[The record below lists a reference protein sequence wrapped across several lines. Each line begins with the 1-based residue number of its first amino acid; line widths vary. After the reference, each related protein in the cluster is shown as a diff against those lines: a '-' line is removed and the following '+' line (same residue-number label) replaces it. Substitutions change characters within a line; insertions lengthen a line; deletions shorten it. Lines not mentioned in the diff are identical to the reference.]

1 MIRQRSARACASS
14 NLLRLSAMPT
24 AQTILDDYERL
35 GWTGNDPMAQ
45 VLVLRRD
52 NPAALADL
60 VIASFDR
67 TLPHATFLDAA
78 LDLMDDA
85 SFANV
90 AAETW
95 RRVRDGAWNDRLA
108 RVLSSVALQS
118 PHVFAG
124 HWDALLDVVR
134 TKQSP
139 SLYCAESAW
148 RALDSATIDA
158 WRGRLADDPARDIS
172 ACERA
177 TALLHSRDPVAIHDS
192 AARLF
197 PNDPQNTV
205 NWLMSAG
212 YAQEHDTLRALHG
225 ESPLHIDFGP
235 TLRAPILRDMPKWK
249 REIHANHRTWHA
261 GESRRSGARF
271 GGMSTHRCGLC
282 HEPLHRLLTLPQP
295 VEAGIDSTT
304 PVSFD
309 TCLSCLG
316 WESDGPLFHR
326 HDDTGNAYAPPSQQR
341 DAALQP
347 DYAAAAFLEAD
358 VTLFAAPARWA
369 WQDWGESNDRQNL
382 SRVGGAPSWVQS
394 AWYPDCPDCGR
405 KMRFVMQLDS
415 DLPQADGGEW
425 LWGSGGANYTFWCAP
440 CRTSAHLWQCT

>member
-1 MIRQRSARACASS
+1 
-14 NLLRLSAMPT
+14 MPT

-35 GWTGNDPMAQ
+35 GWTGNDPMARM
-45 VLVLRRD
+45 LALRRD

-67 TLPHATFLDAA
+67 ALPHATFIDAA
-78 LDLMDDA
+78 LDLLDDA
-85 SFANV
+85 AFANV
-90 AAETW
+90 AAEAW
-95 RRVRDGAWNDRLA
+95 RRVRAGAWNDRLA
-108 RVLSSVALQS
+108 SALSSVALQW

-139 SLYCAESAW
+139 SLYHAESAW
-148 RALDSATIDA
+148 RALDPATVDA
-158 WRGRLADDPARDIS
+158 WRGRLANDPARDDD
-172 ACERA
+172 AHER
-177 TALLHSRDPVAIHDS
+177 TVALLHSRDPAAVLDAT
-192 AARLF
+192 ARLCRDA
-197 PNDPQNTV
+197 PERAAD
-205 NWLMSAG
+205 WLMSAG
-212 YAQEHDTLRALHG
+212 HAREHDALHALHD
-225 ESPLHIDFGP
+225 EAPLHIDFGP
-235 TLRAPILRDMPKWK
+235 TLRAPILRQMPRWK
-249 REIHANHRTWHA
+249 RDIHAHHPTWHA

-271 GGMSTHRCGLC
+271 GGVSSYRCGLC

-295 VEAGIDSTT
+295 LDAGIESAT

-326 HDDTGNAYAPPSQQR
+326 HDAAGRACAHPAQQR
-341 DAALQP
+341 DVALEP
-347 DYAAAAFLEAD
+347 DYRAAPLVEAD
-358 VTLFAAPARWA
+358 VGLFAAPARWVR
-369 WQDWGESNDRQNL
+369 QDWGASNDRQNL

-405 KMRFVMQLDS
+405 KMRFAMQLDS
-415 DLPQADGGEW
+415 NLPQTDGGEW